1 MTNMNDLLKW
11 REEFPILKKT
21 VYLINNSLGAMP
33 RAVYDNLKLY
43 ADIWSTR
50 GIRAWEEGWWDFI
63 GAIGNILAD
72 IINAPKNTV
81 SMHQNVTIAEAVVL
95 SCFDFK
101 GKKNKIVYSD
111 MNFPSVMY
119 LYQARIPDGARIEI
133 VKSEDGITVS
143 TEKMVEAIDDE
154 TLLVPISHVLFKS
167 GYIQEVEAIIE
178 KAHACG
184 AHVVLDTYQS
194 VGTVPVD
201 VQKLD
206 VDFVVGGSIKW
217 LCGGPG
223 AAYLFVRPD
232 LSKRLQPKLTG
243 WTAHQSPFAFE
254 PGMRFTD
261 NSGFKF
267 LNGTPHLPALY
278 AVKAGYEIIREVGV
292 ENIRQRSIRLTE
304 RIIQRA
310 RENGFKINSPL
321 NPERR
326 GGTIVVQM
334 ENSQQISKELLKCD
348 FLIDWRPNA
357 GIRISPHF
365 YNTEDEVDAI
375 MEEMKKLAADG
386 FSD

>member
-1 MTNMNDLLKW
+1 MDDLLKW
-11 REEFPILKKT
+11 RKEFPILEKT

-43 ADIWSTR
+43 ADIWATR
-50 GIRAWEEGWWDFI
+50 GIRAWEEGWWEFI
-63 GAIGNILAD
+63 GEIGNILAD

-101 GKKNKIVYSD
+101 GKKKKIVYSD

-119 LYQARIPDGARIEI
+119 LYQARIPDGANIEI
-133 VKSEDGITVS
+133 VKSDDGITVP
-143 TEKMVEAIDDE
+143 TEKMITAIDDE

-167 GYIQEVEAIIE
+167 AYIQDVAAIIE

-194 VGTVPVD
+194 VGTVPID
-201 VQKLD
+201 VQELN

-223 AAYLFVRPD
+223 AAYLYVRPD
-232 LSKRLQPKLTG
+232 LGARLQPRLTG
-243 WTAHQSPFAFE
+243 WMAHHAPFAFE
-254 PGMRFTD
+254 PEMQFTE
-261 NSGFKF
+261 NIAFKF

-278 AVKAGYEIIREVGV
+278 AVKAGYEIIRAIGV
-292 ENIRQRSIRLTE
+292 EKIRRRSIELTE

-310 RENGFKINSPL
+310 HESGFKINSPL

-326 GGTIVVQM
+326 GGTVVIQM
-334 ENSQQISKELLKCD
+334 ENSQQISKELLKRD

-375 MEEMKKLAADG
+375 MEEIKRLSSLRAG
-386 FSD
+386 SII

>member
-1 MTNMNDLLKW
+1 MDDLLKW
-11 REEFPILKKT
+11 RKEFPILEKT

-43 ADIWSTR
+43 ADIWATR
-50 GIRAWEEGWWDFI
+50 GIRAWEEGWWEFI
-63 GAIGNILAD
+63 GEIGNILAD

-101 GKKNKIVYSD
+101 GKKKKIVYSD

-119 LYQARIPDGARIEI
+119 LYQARIPDGANIEI
-133 VKSEDGITVS
+133 VKSDDGITVP
-143 TEKMVEAIDDE
+143 TEKMITAIDDE

-167 GYIQEVEAIIE
+167 AYIQDVAAIIE

-194 VGTVPVD
+194 VGTVPID
-201 VQKLD
+201 VQELN

-223 AAYLFVRPD
+223 AAYLYVRPD
-232 LSKRLQPKLTG
+232 LGARLQPRLTG
-243 WTAHQSPFAFE
+243 WMAHHAPFAFE
-254 PGMRFTD
+254 PEMQFTE
-261 NSGFKF
+261 NIAFKF

-278 AVKAGYEIIREVGV
+278 AVKAGYEIIRAIGV
-292 ENIRQRSIRLTE
+292 EKIRRRSIELTE

-310 RENGFKINSPL
+310 HESGFKINSPL

-326 GGTIVVQM
+326 GGTVVIQM
-334 ENSQQISKELLKCD
+334 ENSQQISKELLKRD

-375 MEEMKKLAADG
+375 MEEIKKLSSLRAG
-386 FSD
+386 SII

>member
-1 MTNMNDLLKW
+1 MNDLLKW
-11 REEFPILKKT
+11 RKEFPILEKT

-50 GIRAWEEGWWDFI
+50 GIRAWEEGWWEFI
-63 GAIGNILAD
+63 GEIGTILAD

-133 VKSEDGITVS
+133 LKSEDGITVP
-143 TEKMVEAIDDE
+143 TEKMVAAIDDE

-167 GYIQEVEAIIE
+167 AYIQDVAAIIE

-194 VGTVPVD
+194 VGTVPID
-201 VQKLD
+201 VQKLH

-223 AAYLFVRPD
+223 AAYLYVRPD
-232 LSKRLQPKLTG
+232 LGAKLQPRLTG
-243 WTAHQSPFAFE
+243 WMAHHAPFAFE
-254 PGMRFTD
+254 PDMRFSD
-261 NSGFKF
+261 NIAFKF
-267 LNGTPHLPALY
+267 LNGTPHLPSLY
-278 AVKAGYEIIREVGV
+278 AAKAGYEIIREVGV
-292 ENIRQRSIRLTE
+292 ENIRKRSLQLTE

-310 RENGFKINSPL
+310 QEYGFQINSPL

-326 GGTIVVQM
+326 GGTVVVQL
-334 ENSQQISKELLKCD
+334 ENSQQISKELLKRD

-375 MEEMKKLAADG
+375 MEEIKKLSSLRTG
-386 FSD
+386 FTI

>member
-1 MTNMNDLLKW
+1 
-11 REEFPILKKT
+11 
-21 VYLINNSLGAMP
+21 LGAMP

-50 GIRAWEEGWWDFI
+50 GIRAWEEGWWEFI
-63 GAIGNILAD
+63 GEIGDILAD

-81 SMHQNVTIAEAVVL
+81 SMHQNVTIAEAIVL

-101 GKKNKIVYSD
+101 GKKKKIVYSD

-119 LYQARIPDGARIEI
+119 LYQARIPDGANIEI
-133 VKSEDGITVS
+133 VKSDDGITVP
-143 TEKMVEAIDDE
+143 TEKMITAIDNE

-167 GYIQEVEAIIE
+167 AYIQDVAAIIE
-178 KAHACG
+178 KAHDCG

-194 VGTVPVD
+194 VGTVPID
-201 VQKLD
+201 VQELN

-223 AAYLFVRPD
+223 AAYLYVRPD
-232 LSKRLQPKLTG
+232 LGARLQPRLTG
-243 WTAHQSPFAFE
+243 WMAHHAPFAFE
-254 PGMRFTD
+254 PEMQFTE
-261 NSGFKF
+261 NIAFKF

-278 AVKAGYEIIREVGV
+278 AVKAGYEIIRAIGV
-292 ENIRQRSIRLTE
+292 EKIRRRSIELTE

-310 RENGFKINSPL
+310 HKSGFKINSPL

-326 GGTIVVQM
+326 GGTVVIQM
-334 ENSQQISKELLKCD
+334 ENSQQISKELLKRD

-375 MEEMKKLAADG
+375 MEEIKKLSSLRAG
-386 FSD
+386 YII

>member
-1 MTNMNDLLKW
+1 MNDLLKW
-11 REEFPILKKT
+11 RKEFPILEKT

-33 RAVYDNLKLY
+33 RTVYDNLNLY

-50 GIRAWEEGWWDFI
+50 GIRAWEEGWWEFI
-63 GAIGNILAD
+63 GEIGNILAN
-72 IINAPKNTV
+72 IINAPESTV
-81 SMHQNVTIAEAVVL
+81 SMHQNVTIAEAVAL

-101 GKKNKIVYSD
+101 DKKNKIVYSD

-133 VKSEDGITVS
+133 VKSEDGITIP
-143 TEKMVEAIDDE
+143 TEKLIDAIDDK

-167 GYIQEVEAIIE
+167 AYIQDVEPIIE
-178 KAHACG
+178 KAHKCG
-184 AHVVLDTYQS
+184 AHVILDTYQS

-201 VQKLD
+201 VQQLN

-223 AAYLFVRPD
+223 AAYLYVRPD
-232 LSKRLQPKLTG
+232 LGKKLQPKLTG
-243 WTAHQSPFAFE
+243 WMAHQTPFAFE
-254 PGMRFTD
+254 PAMRFTG
-261 NSGFKF
+261 NVAFKF

-278 AVKAGYEIIREVGV
+278 AVKAGYEIIRSVGV
-292 ENIRQRSIRLTE
+292 ENIRKRSLALTG
-304 RIIQRA
+304 RIVQRA
-310 RENGFKINSPL
+310 KEYGFQVNSPL
-321 NPERR
+321 NPEKR
-326 GGTIVVQM
+326 GGTVIVQM
-334 ENSQQISKELLKCD
+334 KNSQQIAKELLKRD

-375 MEEMKKLAADG
+375 MEEIKTIATEIGD
-386 FSD
+386 

>member
-1 MTNMNDLLKW
+1 MDNLLKW
-11 REEFPILKKT
+11 RKEFPILEKT

-33 RAVYDNLKLY
+33 RAVYDNLKVY

-50 GIRAWEEGWWDFI
+50 GIRAWEEGWWEFI
-63 GAIGNILAD
+63 GEIGNILAD
-72 IINAPKNTV
+72 IIHAPKDTV

-95 SCFDFK
+95 SCFDFN

-133 VKSEDGITVS
+133 VKSEDGITVP

-167 GYIQEVEAIIE
+167 AYIQEVEPIIE

-201 VQKLD
+201 VQKLN

-223 AAYLFVRPD
+223 AAYLYVRSD
-232 LSKRLQPKLTG
+232 LGEKLQPGLTG
-243 WTAHQSPFAFE
+243 WMAHQEPFVFE
-254 PGMRFTD
+254 PEMRFTD
-261 NSGFKF
+261 NSAFKF

-278 AVKAGYEIIREVGV
+278 AVKAGYEIIRQVGV
-292 ENIRQRSIRLTE
+292 ENIRQRSIQLTE

-310 RENGFKINSPL
+310 QQYGFKINSPL

-326 GGTIVVQM
+326 GGTVVVQM
-334 ENSQQISKELLKCD
+334 ENSQRISKELLKRN

-365 YNTEDEVDAI
+365 YNRGEEVDEI
-375 MEEMKKLAADG
+375 MEVINVIANRIRI
-386 FSD
+386 

>member
-1 MTNMNDLLKW
+1 MNDLLKW
-11 REEFPILKKT
+11 RKEFPILEKT

-50 GIRAWEEGWWDFI
+50 GIRAWEEGWWEFI
-63 GAIGNILAD
+63 GEIGNILAD
-72 IINAPKNTV
+72 IINAPKNTI

-95 SCFDFK
+95 SCFNFQ
-101 GKKNKIVYSD
+101 GKQNKIVYSD

-119 LYQARIPDGARIEI
+119 LYQAQIPNGAKIQI
-133 VKSEDGITVS
+133 VRSEDGITVP
-143 TEKMVEAIDDE
+143 TEKMVAAIDDE

-167 GYIQEVEAIIE
+167 AYIQDVEAIIE
-178 KAHACG
+178 KAHQHG

-201 VQKLD
+201 VQKLN

-223 AAYLFVRPD
+223 AAYLYVRSD
-232 LSKRLQPKLTG
+232 LGGRLQPKLTG
-243 WTAHQSPFAFE
+243 WMAHQMPFAFE
-254 PGMRFTD
+254 PTMRFTD
-261 NSGFKF
+261 NIAFKF

-278 AVKAGYEIIREVGV
+278 TVKAGYEIIRQVGV
-292 ENIRQRSIRLTE
+292 ENIRRRSVQLTE
-304 RIIQRA
+304 RIIQHAQRF
-310 RENGFKINSPL
+310 GFKINSPL
-321 NPERR
+321 NADQR
-326 GGTIVVQM
+326 GGTVVVQM
-334 ENSQQISKELLKCD
+334 ENSQQIAKELLKRD

-375 MEEMKKLAADG
+375 MEEIWKL
-386 FSD
+386 SNNRSLI

>member
-1 MTNMNDLLKW
+1 MNNLIKW
-11 REEFPILKKT
+11 RKEFPILEKT

-63 GAIGNILAD
+63 GEIGNILAD
-72 IINAPKNTV
+72 IINAPQNTI

-95 SCFDFK
+95 SCFDFT

-119 LYQARIPDGARIEI
+119 LYQARIADGARIEI
-133 VKSEDGITVS
+133 VKSEDGITVP
-143 TEKMVEAIDDE
+143 TEKMIDAIDDE

-167 GYIQEVEAIIE
+167 GSIQQVEPIIE

-184 AHVVLDTYQS
+184 AHVILDTYQS

-201 VQKLD
+201 VQQLN

-223 AAYLFVRPD
+223 AAYLYIRPD
-232 LSKRLQPKLTG
+232 LGKKLQPKLTG
-243 WTAHQSPFAFE
+243 WMAHQTPFAFE
-254 PGMRFTD
+254 PEMRFTD
-261 NSGFKF
+261 NVGFKF
-267 LNGTPHLPALY
+267 LNGTPHLSALY

-292 ENIRQRSIRLTE
+292 ENIRMRSLALTGL
-304 RIIQRA
+304 IVQRA
-310 RENGFKINSPL
+310 KKNGFQINSPL
-321 NPERR
+321 NPEKR
-326 GGTIVVQM
+326 GGTVIVQM
-334 ENSQQISKELLKCD
+334 KNSQQITRELLKRD

-375 MEEMKKLAADG
+375 MEEIKMIANKIG
-386 FSD
+386 G

>member
-1 MTNMNDLLKW
+1 MHDLLKW
-11 REEFPILKKT
+11 RKEFPILEKT

-50 GIRAWEEGWWDFI
+50 GIRAWEEGWWEFI
-63 GAIGNILAD
+63 GEIGNILAD

-95 SCFDFK
+95 SCFNFQ

-119 LYQARIPDGARIEI
+119 LYQAQIPNGAKIQI
-133 VKSEDGITVS
+133 VRSEDGITVP
-143 TEKMVEAIDDE
+143 TEKMLAAIDDE

-167 GYIQEVEAIIE
+167 AYIQDVEAIIE
-178 KAHACG
+178 KAHQHG

-201 VQKLD
+201 VQKLN

-223 AAYLFVRPD
+223 AAYLYVRPD
-232 LSKRLQPKLTG
+232 LGSRLQPKLTG
-243 WTAHQSPFAFE
+243 WMAHQMPFAFE
-254 PGMRFTD
+254 PTMRFTD
-261 NSGFKF
+261 NIAFKF

-278 AVKAGYEIIREVGV
+278 AVKAGYEIIRQVGV
-292 ENIRQRSIRLTE
+292 ENIRRRSIQLTE
-304 RIIQRA
+304 RIIQHAQRF
-310 RENGFKINSPL
+310 GFKINSPL
-321 NPERR
+321 SAEQR
-326 GGTIVVQM
+326 GGTVVVQM
-334 ENSQQISKELLKCD
+334 ENSQQIAKELLKRD

-375 MEEMKKLAADG
+375 MEEIWKL
-386 FSD
+386 SNNRSLI

>member
-1 MTNMNDLLKW
+1 MHDLLKW
-11 REEFPILKKT
+11 RKEFPILEKT

-43 ADIWSTR
+43 ADTWSTR
-50 GIRAWEEGWWDFI
+50 GIRAWEEGWWEFI
-63 GAIGNILAD
+63 GEIGNILAD
-72 IINAPKNTV
+72 IIHAQHNTV
-81 SMHQNVTIAEAVVL
+81 SMHQNVSIAEAVVL

-133 VKSEDGITVS
+133 VKSKDGITVP
-143 TEKMVEAIDDE
+143 TEKIIDAIDNE

-167 GYIQEVEAIIE
+167 AYIQEIEPIIE
-178 KAHACG
+178 KAHACD

-194 VGTVPVD
+194 VGTVPID
-201 VQKLD
+201 VQKSN

-223 AAYLFVRPD
+223 AAYLYVRPD
-232 LSKRLQPKLTG
+232 LGKKLQPRLTG
-243 WTAHQSPFAFE
+243 WMAHQTPFAFE
-254 PGMRFTD
+254 QEMRFTD
-261 NSGFKF
+261 NVAFKF

-292 ENIRQRSIRLTE
+292 ENIRKRSLELTE

-310 RENGFKINSPL
+310 KEFDFHINSPL
-321 NPERR
+321 NPDRR
-326 GGTIVVQM
+326 GGTVVVQM
-334 ENSQQISKELLKCD
+334 PNSQQISKELLKRD

-375 MEEMKKLAADG
+375 MEEIRKIIDQI
-386 FSD
+386 

>member
-1 MTNMNDLLKW
+1 MKDLLRW
-11 REEFPILKKT
+11 RKEFPILEKT

-43 ADIWSTR
+43 ADTWATR
-50 GIRAWEEGWWDFI
+50 GIRAWEEGWWEFI
-63 GAIGNILAD
+63 GEISNILAD
-72 IINAPKNTV
+72 IIHAPKNTV

-111 MNFPSVMY
+111 LNFPSVMY
-119 LYQARIPDGARIEI
+119 LYQARIPDGARIHV
-133 VKSEDGITVS
+133 VKSENGITVP
-143 TEKMVEAIDDE
+143 TEKIIDAIDDE

-167 GYIQEVEAIIE
+167 AYIQEIEPIIE

-184 AHVVLDTYQS
+184 AHVVLDSYQS
-194 VGTVPVD
+194 VGTVPID
-201 VQKLD
+201 VQKLTI
-206 VDFVVGGSIKW
+206 DFVVGGSIKW

-223 AAYLFVRPD
+223 AAYLYVRPD
-232 LSKRLQPKLTG
+232 LGEKLQPRLTG
-243 WTAHQSPFAFE
+243 WMAHRQPFAFE
-254 PGMRFTD
+254 PDMRFTE
-261 NSGFKF
+261 NVAFKF

-292 ENIRQRSIRLTE
+292 EKIRKRSLELTD
-304 RIIQRA
+304 RIIKQA
-310 RENGFKINSPL
+310 QENGFKINSPL

-326 GGTIVVQM
+326 GGTVVMQM
-334 ENSQQISKELLKCD
+334 ENSQQISKELLKRD

-365 YNTEDEVDAI
+365 YNTEEEVDAI
-375 MEEMKKLAADG
+375 MEEMKKLAANGIRD
-386 FSD
+386 

>member
-1 MTNMNDLLKW
+1 MDTLLKW
-11 REEFPILKKT
+11 RKEFPILEKT

-50 GIRAWEEGWWDFI
+50 GIRGWEEGWWEFI
-63 GAIGNILAD
+63 GEIGNILAD

-119 LYQARIPDGARIEI
+119 LYQSRIPDGARIEV
-133 VKSEDGITVS
+133 VKSEDGITVP
-143 TEKMVEAIDDE
+143 TQKMIDAIDDM
-154 TLLVPISHVLFKS
+154 TILVPISHVLFKS
-167 GYIQEVEAIIE
+167 AYIQDVKPIIE

-194 VGTVPVD
+194 VGAVPVD
-201 VQKLD
+201 VQKLE

-223 AAYLFVRPD
+223 AAYLYVRPD
-232 LSKRLQPKLTG
+232 LAEKLQPRLTG
-243 WTAHQSPFAFE
+243 WMAHQEPFSFE
-254 PGMRFTD
+254 SEMRFTD
-261 NSGFKF
+261 NVAFKF

-278 AVKAGYEIIREVGV
+278 TVKAGYEIIREVGRK
-292 ENIRQRSIRLTE
+292 NIRERSLELTE

-310 RENGFKINSPL
+310 QEFGFQINSPV
-321 NPERR
+321 NPVQR
-326 GGTIVVQM
+326 GGTVVVQM
-334 ENSQQISKELLKCD
+334 ENSQQISKELLRRD

-365 YNTEDEVDAI
+365 YNTEAEVDAI
-375 MEEMKKLAADG
+375 MEEMKKI
-386 FSD
+386 FEEM

>member
-1 MTNMNDLLKW
+1 MNDLLQW
-11 REEFPILKKT
+11 RKEFPILEKT

-33 RAVYDNLKLY
+33 RAVYDHLNVY

-50 GIRAWEEGWWDFI
+50 GIRAWEEGWWEFI
-63 GAIGNILAD
+63 GDIGNILAD
-72 IINAPKNTV
+72 IINAPKHTV
-81 SMHQNVTIAEAVVL
+81 SMHQNVTIAEAIVL

-101 GKKNKIVYSD
+101 GRKNKIVYSD

-133 VKSEDGITVS
+133 VKSEDGITVP
-143 TEKMVEAIDDE
+143 TEKMISAIDDE

-167 GYIQEVEAIIE
+167 AYIQDAAAIIA

-184 AHVVLDTYQS
+184 AYVVLDTYQS

-201 VQKLD
+201 VQQLS
-206 VDFVVGGSIKW
+206 VDFIVGGSIKW

-223 AAYLFVRPD
+223 AAYLYVRPD
-232 LSKRLQPKLTG
+232 LGAQLQPRLTG
-243 WTAHQSPFAFE
+243 WMAHQNPFAFE
-254 PGMRFTD
+254 PAMRFTE
-261 NSGFKF
+261 NGAFKF

-292 ENIRQRSIRLTE
+292 ENIRKRSLELTE

-310 RENGFKINSPL
+310 EQYGFTINSPL
-321 NPERR
+321 NPEQR

-334 ENSQQISKELLKCD
+334 ENSERISKELLKRD

-375 MEEMKKLAADG
+375 MEEIKKLKHL
-386 FSD
+386 F

>member
-1 MTNMNDLLKW
+1 MHDLLKW
-11 REEFPILKKT
+11 RKEFPILEKT

-50 GIRAWEEGWWDFI
+50 GIRAWEEGWWEFI
-63 GAIGNILAD
+63 GEIGNILAD

-95 SCFDFK
+95 SCFNFQ

-119 LYQARIPDGARIEI
+119 LYQAQIPNGAKIQI
-133 VKSEDGITVS
+133 VRSEDGITVP
-143 TEKMVEAIDDE
+143 TEKMLAAIDNE

-167 GYIQEVEAIIE
+167 AYIQDVEAIIE
-178 KAHACG
+178 KAHQHG

-201 VQKLD
+201 VQKLN

-223 AAYLFVRPD
+223 AAYLYVRPD
-232 LSKRLQPKLTG
+232 LGSRLQPKLTG
-243 WTAHQSPFAFE
+243 WMAHQMPFAFE
-254 PGMRFTD
+254 PTMRFTD
-261 NSGFKF
+261 NIAFKF

-278 AVKAGYEIIREVGV
+278 AVKAGYEIIRQVGV
-292 ENIRQRSIRLTE
+292 ENIRRRSIQLTE
-304 RIIQRA
+304 RIIQHAQRF
-310 RENGFKINSPL
+310 GFKINSPL
-321 NPERR
+321 NAEQR
-326 GGTIVVQM
+326 GGTVVVQM
-334 ENSQQISKELLKCD
+334 ENSQQIAKELLKRD

-375 MEEMKKLAADG
+375 MEEIWKL
-386 FSD
+386 SNNRSLI

>member
-1 MTNMNDLLKW
+1 MKDLLKW
-11 REEFPILKKT
+11 RKEFPILEKT

-50 GIRAWEEGWWDFI
+50 GIRAWEEGWWEFI
-63 GAIGNILAD
+63 SEIGNILAD
-72 IINAPKNTV
+72 IIDAPQNAV

-101 GKKNKIVYSD
+101 GKKNKIVYSA
-111 MNFPSVMY
+111 MNFPSVTY

-133 VKSEDGITVS
+133 VKSEDGITIP
-143 TEKMVEAIDDE
+143 TEKIIAAIDDE

-167 GYIQEVEAIIE
+167 AYIQEVEPIIE
-178 KAHACG
+178 KARACG
-184 AHVVLDTYQS
+184 AHVILDTYQS

-201 VQKLD
+201 VQKLN
-206 VDFVVGGSIKW
+206 VDFAVGGSIKW

-223 AAYLFVRPD
+223 AAYLYVRPE
-232 LSKRLQPKLTG
+232 LGKKLQPRLTG
-243 WTAHQSPFAFE
+243 WMAHQQPFAFE
-254 PGMRFTD
+254 PEMRFTE
-261 NSGFKF
+261 NVAFKF

-278 AVKAGYEIIREVGV
+278 TVKSGYEIIREVGV
-292 ENIRQRSIRLTE
+292 DKIRKRSLELTE
-304 RIIQRA
+304 RIIQQA
-310 RENGFKINSPL
+310 QELGFQINSPL

-326 GGTIVVQM
+326 GGTVVVQM
-334 ENSQQISKELLKCD
+334 ENSQQISKELLKRD

-375 MEEMKKLAADG
+375 MEEIKEIADG
-386 FSD
+386 IGG

>member
-1 MTNMNDLLKW
+1 MDDLLKW
-11 REEFPILKKT
+11 RKEFPILEKT

-50 GIRAWEEGWWDFI
+50 GIRAWEEGWWEFI
-63 GAIGNILAD
+63 NEVGNILAD

-101 GKKNKIVYSD
+101 SAKNRIVYSD

-119 LYQARIPDGARIEI
+119 LYQARIRDGARIEI
-133 VKSEDGITVS
+133 VKSEDGITVP
-143 TEKMVEAIDDE
+143 TEKIVAAIDHE

-167 GYIQEVEAIIE
+167 AYIQDIESIIE

-194 VGTVPVD
+194 VGTVPID
-201 VQKLD
+201 VQKLN

-223 AAYLFVRPD
+223 AAYLYVRPD
-232 LSKRLQPKLTG
+232 LGAKLSPRLTG
-243 WTAHQSPFAFE
+243 WMAHQAPFAFE
-254 PGMRFTD
+254 SEMQFSD
-261 NSGFKF
+261 NLAFKF
-267 LNGTPHLPALY
+267 LNGTPLLPALY
-278 AVKAGYEIIREVGV
+278 AVKAGYKIIRDVGV
-292 ENIRQRSIRLTE
+292 NKIRKRSVELTE
-304 RIIQRA
+304 RIIQRSL
-310 RENGFKINSPL
+310 EYGFKINSPF
-321 NPERR
+321 NPSQR
-326 GGTIVVQM
+326 GGTVIVQL
-334 ENSQQISKELLKCD
+334 ENSRQISKELLKRD

-375 MEEMKKLAADG
+375 MEEINKLKHQM
-386 FSD
+386 